1 MVVKFPASGRWITGS
16 GPVLQ
21 TTNPATG
28 AVHAEIGTP
37 SAKEIA
43 DACAFAAQSAASKT
57 WRDLKPH
64 QRADFLYRISNGI
77 SEGINDLAHAQMI
90 ENGKT
95 FKECQQQAKSAAATF
110 RYYAAACETLEAAV
124 PPGRGDY
131 LTVTA
136 FEPYGVVA
144 AITPWN
150 SPLTMEAQKVAPAL
164 AAGNAVVLKPSEVTT
179 LPSLTLAK
187 ICDEAG
193 LPPGI
198 LSVLP
203 GNGRD
208 IGPTLL
214 AQREVRMVS
223 FTGGTETGR
232 SIAQTAAKRLIPAA
246 LELGGKSPHII
257 LEDADINAACAGVVD
272 GIFEGMGQSC
282 VAGSRLFV
290 PRARHDEI
298 VDILVKKAEAIR
310 LGQPTDPKT
319 ELGPLSS
326 HHHRDKVADYV
337 DIARKEGANI
347 ATGGSRP
354 TGAEF
359 DDGAFYQPT
368 IITGLTNA
376 ARVCQEEIF
385 GPVLVVLPFDSE
397 EELVETA
404 NDTAFGLACGIW
416 TADYRKAWRLARAID
431 AGTVWINTYKQLSIA
446 APFGGF
452 KDSGI
457 GREKGLSGMR
467 LYQQSKSIYFSMNG

>member
-1 MVVKFPASGRWITGS
+1 VAMKFPASGRWITGA

-21 TTNPATG
+21 STNPATG
-28 AVHAEIGTP
+28 LVHAEIGTP
-37 SAKEIA
+37 SSEEIA
-43 DACAFAAQSAASKT
+43 QACAFAAESAAAKS

-64 QRADFLYRISNGI
+64 QRADYLHRIANGI
-77 SEGINDLAHAQMI
+77 SHGLDDLAQAQMI

-95 FKECQQQAKSAAATF
+95 LKECRQQAASAAATF
-110 RYYAAACETLEAAV
+110 RYYAAVCETMESAV
-124 PPGRGDY
+124 PPSRGDY
-131 LTVTA
+131 LVVTT

-164 AAGNAVVLKPSEVTT
+164 AAGNTVVLKPSEVTT
-179 LPSLTLAK
+179 LPSLSLAR
-187 ICDEAG
+187 ICEEAG
-193 LPPGI
+193 LPSGI

-203 GNGRD
+203 GYGRD
-208 IGPTLL
+208 VGTSLL

-232 SIAQTAAKRLIPAA
+232 AIAQTAAKRLIPAA

-257 LEDADINAACAGVVD
+257 LEDADIDAACAGVVD

-298 VDILVKKAEAIR
+298 VDILVRKAESIR
-310 LGQPTDPKT
+310 LGQPTGPDT

-337 DIARKEGANI
+337 DLARKEGASI

-354 TGAEF
+354 SGSEF
-359 DDGAFYQPT
+359 DNGAFYQPT

-385 GPVLVVLPFDSE
+385 GPVLCVLPFDNE
-397 EELVETA
+397 QDLVEQA

-416 TADYRKAWRLARAID
+416 TSDYRRAWRISRAID
-431 AGTVWINTYKQLSIA
+431 AGTVWVNTYKQLSIS

-467 LYQQSKSIYFSMNG
+467 LYQQAKSTYFSMK

>member
-28 AVHAEIGTP
+28 LVHAEIGTP

-77 SEGINDLAHAQMI
+77 SEGIDDLAEAQMI

-95 FKECQQQAKSAAATF
+95 LKECRQQAKSAAATF

-198 LSVLP
+198 LTVLP

-214 AQREVRMVS
+214 AQPEVRMVS

-337 DIARKEGANI
+337 DIARKEGASI

-385 GPVLVVLPFDSE
+385 GPVLVVLPFDNE
-397 EELVETA
+397 DELVEMA

-416 TADYRKAWRLARAID
+416 TADYRRAWRLARAID